1 MPTYD
6 YLCDDCGPFTA
17 TRPMAE
23 CEAPNACPECGAKAP
38 RAYITAPYF
47 AALAEERRMAHA
59 INERAAAEP
68 RVRSKMQGAP
78 MKGAHGAGCGCCSGK
93 SSRATKRG
101 KGGAKM
107 FPSKR
112 PWMISH

>member
-6 YLCDDCGPFTA
+6 YMCDDCGPFTA
-17 TRPMAE
+17 MRPMAE
-23 CEAPNACPECGAKAP
+23 CEKSHACPECGGDAP

-47 AALAEERRMAHA
+47 AALAEERRVAHA
-59 INERAAAEP
+59 INERSAAAP
-68 RVRSKMQGAP
+68 QLASQMKADRG
-78 MKGAHGAGCGCCSGK
+78 KGAHGAGCGCCSGK
-93 SSRATKRG
+93 SSAKRG
-101 KGGAKM
+101 RNGAKM